1 MRVRDGWRLAVGYR
15 EFVDEA
21 GTRWRVWDTY
31 PVAANTL
38 RSVSPG
44 YAEGWLTFECEDER
58 RRLAPIPPDWDRVSG
73 GLIEHW
79 CARALRVRG
88 SPREEPP
95 TETRHS
101 REPRGSVASR
111 NEP

>member
-1 MRVRDGWRLAVGYR
+1 MGYR
-15 EFVDEA
+15 EFVDDA

-44 YAEGWLTFECEDER
+44 YAEGGLTFECECER
-58 RRLAPIPPDWDRVSG
+58 RRLAPIPPDWDHASG
-73 GLIEHW
+73 HLIEHW

-88 SPREEPP
+88 SLREEPP

-101 REPRGSVASR
+101 CGTVQPSSC